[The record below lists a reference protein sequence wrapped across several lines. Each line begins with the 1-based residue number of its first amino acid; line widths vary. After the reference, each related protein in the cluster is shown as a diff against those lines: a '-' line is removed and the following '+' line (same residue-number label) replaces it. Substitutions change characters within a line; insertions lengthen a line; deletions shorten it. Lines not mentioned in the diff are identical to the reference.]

1 MRAKTKICNF
11 IHWKGKATCRKGMG
25 MELALLVLFVVFA
38 CSILLVSSAILGK
51 GNLTN
56 RKDTLT
62 ERLALDMVA
71 EQAMKGQT
79 VTNENYAVYKR
90 VNNAWVP
97 MNGGPAVDAGVADD
111 AKWVVLDGEGKV
123 KLSVSC
129 EDGKITGWDYH

>member
-1 MRAKTKICNF
+1 
-11 IHWKGKATCRKGMG
+11 MG

-38 CSILLVSSAILGK
+38 CSILLVSSALLGK

-71 EQAMKGQT
+71 EQAIKNET
-79 VTNENYAVYKR
+79 VENENYAVR
-90 VNNAWVP
+90 RENNTMVI
-97 MNGGPAVDAGVADD
+97 VDKSGQ
-111 AKWVVLDGEGKV
+111 E
-123 KLSVSC
+123 KLTVTW

>member
-38 CSILLVSSAILGK
+38 CSILLVSSAILGQ
-51 GNLTN
+51 GNLTR

-79 VTNENYAVYKR
+79 VTNENYAVTR
-90 VNNAWVP
+90 EDNTL
-97 MNGGPAVDAGVADD
+97 
-111 AKWVVLDGEGKV
+111 VVTDKDGQT
-123 KLSVSC
+123 KLTVTW
-129 EDGKITGWDYH
+129 ENGKITGWDYH